1 MRSGCRILVV
11 DDSQDT
17 AWSFATLLELD
28 GNEVRMAL
36 DGGQALRTADEFRPQ
51 VVLLDI
57 GLPDLD
63 GYHVARCLRA
73 RPWGDDVIL
82 IAVTGRWQE
91 DDRKRSTEAGFDRHV
106 VKPVDLAALYEA
118 IGELGAAGSLSSR
131 SGSRPAS
138 SDPPA

>member
-1 MRSGCRILVV
+1 
-11 DDSQDT
+11 
-17 AWSFATLLELD
+17 
-28 GNEVRMAL
+28 
-36 DGGQALRTADEFRPQ
+36 
-51 VVLLDI
+51 
-57 GLPDLD
+57 
-63 GYHVARCLRA
+63 
-73 RPWGDDVIL
+73 VIL